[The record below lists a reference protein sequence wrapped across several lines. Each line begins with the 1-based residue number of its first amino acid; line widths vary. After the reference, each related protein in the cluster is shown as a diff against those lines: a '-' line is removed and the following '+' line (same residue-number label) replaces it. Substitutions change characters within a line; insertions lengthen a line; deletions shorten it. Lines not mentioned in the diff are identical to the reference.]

1 MNLEHANMTVASID
15 ESVRFLSLVFP
26 ESRVRGGGAIH
37 GDPERGRWVHF
48 GDDEHYIALQEN
60 LPHTARQDVTY
71 ANDGINHLGFVVEGL
86 DDIQARLKAAGYE
99 MTPVS
104 VMTGHPYRRRA
115 YFFDGNG
122 VEWELVEY
130 LSEVAGERNDY
141 SA

>member
-1 MNLEHANMTVASID
+1 M
-15 ESVRFLSLVFP
+15 FP

-86 DDIQARLKAAGYE
+86 DDIQARLKCPSGNFRHPAGWSRPLIAAP
-99 MTPVS
+99 TVLARQS
-104 VMTGHPYRRRA
+104 SRA
-115 YFFDGNG
+115 TKP
-122 VEWELVEY
+122 
-130 LSEVAGERNDY
+130 S
-141 SA
+141 